1 MKRYKLW
8 QAPVFAFFSTQFYRE
23 LGQNSKGVC
32 FVYLFVLLSFATAI
46 IPLKECAHFRSILMM
61 HGRDL
66 IEQMPT
72 IQIESGKLSI
82 KESSPFFISDPETGN
97 NLIAFD
103 TSGQTNVPSEL
114 EVPMLITSDGILAR
128 TPRGDFQ
135 TKFNGIQHLQISAK
149 DMMNILSL
157 FAFLI
162 PFVHYVIELLSAW
175 AGHIAQAL
183 ILSLVGLLLARSIS
197 VDIKYE
203 GILRIAAV
211 ALGNVILLD
220 GIMELFPLY
229 IPGLGLM
236 DITPP
241 NWFLY
246 KLVLAIGF
254 TLFGVGANLSSAGF
268 KSVSDEPESVLP
280 ES

>member
-1 MKRYKLW
+1 
-8 QAPVFAFFSTQFYRE
+8 
-23 LGQNSKGVC
+23 
-32 FVYLFVLLSFATAI
+32 
-46 IPLKECAHFRSILMM
+46 MM

-66 IEQMPT
+66 IEQLPN

-82 KESSPFFISDPETGN
+82 KEPSPFFISDPETGN

-103 TSGQTNVPSEL
+103 TSGQTAVPSEL
-114 EVPMLITSDGILAR
+114 EVPMLVTSDGILTR
-128 TPRGDFQ
+128 TSRGDFQ
-135 TKFNGIQHLQISAK
+135 TRFNGIQHLQITAK

-157 FAFLI
+157 LAFLI
-162 PFVHYVIELLSAW
+162 PFLHYVLELLSAW
-175 AGHIAQAL
+175 IGHIAQAL
-183 ILSLVGLLLARSIS
+183 ALSLVGLLLAKSIN

-220 GIMELFPLY
+220 TMTEFFPLY
-229 IPGLGLM
+229 IPGFGLM
-236 DITPP
+236 NITPP
-241 NWFLY
+241 SWFLY

-268 KSVSDEPESVLP
+268 KSVSDDPETVLP